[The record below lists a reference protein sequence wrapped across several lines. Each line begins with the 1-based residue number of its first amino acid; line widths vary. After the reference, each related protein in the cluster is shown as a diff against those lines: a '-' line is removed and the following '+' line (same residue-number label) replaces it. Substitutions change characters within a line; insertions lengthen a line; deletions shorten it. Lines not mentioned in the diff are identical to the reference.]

1 MSVALVT
8 GATGLLGSHVVD
20 RLLGSGWEVR
30 ALVRS
35 PARAAW
41 LESRGAVLVPG
52 DLVDPASIRTAAS
65 GCDGVIHAAAR
76 VSASGTEAE
85 FHAGNVAGTANVLR
99 AAERAG
105 ARMVHVS
112 STAVYGTSRYRDRP
126 TVETD
131 PLPRLPRWD
140 RYGRSKQDA
149 ERAVLEAGDD
159 GRARTVVVRPTVMY
173 GPGDRQLAPRVG
185 PLLARGI
192 FPLVGGGD
200 TTLTI
205 VHAGSVADACAR
217 ALENEE
223 VEGRIYNIARDFDVT
238 VRDFVR
244 LAGEGLG
251 RSVPAP
257 AVPTWVGRVAFAGL
271 GVALHALGRRDL
283 AAHVRGTF
291 HMLTR
296 DNPFSSERARE
307 ELGWCPSVPPEVGIP
322 AAFRSWSERRS
333 AGSRRG
339 AVP

>member
-1 MSVALVT
+1 VSAALVT
-8 GATGLLGSHVVD
+8 GATGLLGRHVVD
-20 RLLGSGWEVR
+20 RLLGSRWEVR
-30 ALVRS
+30 ALVRN

-52 DLVDPASIRTAAS
+52 DLTDPESIHAAVS

-85 FHAGNVAGTANVLR
+85 FHAGNVAGTRNVLR

-105 ARMVHVS
+105 ARLVHVS
-112 STAVYGTSRYRDRP
+112 STAVYGESRYRHRP

-140 RYGRSKQDA
+140 RYGRSKQEA
-149 ERAVLEAGDD
+149 ERTVIAARQV
-159 GRARTVVVRPTVMY
+159 GRVRAEVVRPTVMY

-185 PLLARGI
+185 PLLSKGI

-200 TTLTI
+200 ATLTI
-205 VHAGSVADACAR
+205 VHASSVADACVR
-217 ALENEE
+217 ALESGTA
-223 VEGRIYNIARDFDVT
+223 EGGVYNIAQDFDVN

-251 RSVPAP
+251 RRVPAP
-257 AVPTWVGRVAFAGL
+257 PVPVAAGRLAFAGL
-271 GVALHALGRRDL
+271 RVALRAVGRRDL

-307 ELGWCPSVPPEVGIP
+307 ELGWCPTVRPEVGIP
-322 AAFRSWSERRS
+322 AAFRSWSD
-333 AGSRRG
+333 RRG
-339 AVP
+339 AGPRQGSVR